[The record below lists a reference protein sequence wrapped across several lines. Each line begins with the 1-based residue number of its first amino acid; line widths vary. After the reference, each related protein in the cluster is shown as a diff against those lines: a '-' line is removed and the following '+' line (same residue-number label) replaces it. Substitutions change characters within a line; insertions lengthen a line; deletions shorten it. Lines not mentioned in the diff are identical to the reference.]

1 MSSRKDFGQQFP
13 SPPRQKDFGQQF
25 PSPPS
30 ENEKFHTPPEHIFP
44 VFQPENFPVN
54 NQPENEPVPN
64 QDPNPFGLTEEQL
77 RQEEADM
84 QVLLEM
90 EALEREEEADRLE
103 RQAREDEERRQRWE
117 SGFFTPSES
126 SEDGYPD
133 SDDSFY

>member
-1 MSSRKDFGQQFP
+1 M
-13 SPPRQKDFGQQF
+13 
-25 PSPPS
+25 
-30 ENEKFHTPPEHIFP
+30 
-44 VFQPENFPVN
+44 N

-77 RQEEADM
+77 RQMDQDM

-90 EALEREEEADRLE
+90 EALEIEEEADRLE

-117 SGFFTPSES
+117 FGFFTPSES

-133 SDDSFY
+133 SDDTFH